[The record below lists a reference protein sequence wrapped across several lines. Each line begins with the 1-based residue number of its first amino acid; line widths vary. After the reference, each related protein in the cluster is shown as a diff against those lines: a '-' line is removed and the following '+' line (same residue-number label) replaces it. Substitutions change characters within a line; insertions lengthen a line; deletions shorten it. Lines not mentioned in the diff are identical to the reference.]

1 MCGKSKSSLFRLL
14 CALVLENRRSKF
26 VKGDDFTKFLKIKEK
41 IEVHVGSQHSGC
53 AEKAIGLKKRFEN
66 PKDTLPYLTD
76 SLKAENVRNNREFL
90 KWLIKA
96 NILRVKQCIAFRG
109 HREDISTNQNLGNF
123 LAILKLLAE
132 TNEPL

>member
-53 AEKAIGLKKRFEN
+53 AEKAVGLKLRR
-66 PKDTLPYLTD
+66 LPYLTD
-76 SLKAENVRNNREFL
+76 SLKAENVRNNREVL
-90 KWLIKA
+90 KWLIKV
-96 NILRVKQCIAFRG
+96 NKLRAKQCIAFRG